1 MFTIVMNLLVVL
13 AVAMTIRLVV
23 LFFGQLSAQGWSEA
37 IVALTDPITI
47 PAGLEGIKTP
57 YGGVFDIEAAV
68 TVVLLLVG
76 EWVLSVFRS
85 RA

>member
-1 MFTIVMNLLVVL
+1 MNLLVVL

-57 YGGVFDIEAAV
+57 YGGVFDIEAAA